1 MPIPNKKIGENQKDY
16 MMRCVPQLMQ
26 YHDKSQAIAICYKS
40 FQGNMINLETYND
53 YPESAKNNAK
63 KVLKWR
69 DKYGSEVKGM
79 TRTGWVRA
87 NQLAKG
93 ENISRETIARMSAF
107 QRHKKNASGR
117 VLKFKSTPWR
127 DNGYVAWLGWG
138 GTSGINWASKKL
150 KSIDKK

>member
-63 KVLKWR
+63 KVLRWR

-107 QRHKKNASGR
+107 QRHKKNAEVSPEN
-117 VLKFKSTPWR
+117 KSTPWK
-127 DNGYVAWLGWG
+127 DNGYLAWLGWG

>member
-1 MPIPNKKIGENQKDY
+1 MPIPNKKIGEKQKDY
-16 MMRCVPQLMQ
+16 MMRCVPQLMI
-26 YHDKSQAIAICYKS
+26 YHDKSEAIAICYKS
-40 FQGNMINLETYND
+40 FEGNMVNLETYND

-69 DKYGSEVKGM
+69 EKYGSEVKGM
-79 TRTGWVRA
+79 TRVGWVRA

-107 QRHKKNASGR
+107 QRHKKNAEVSHEN
-117 VLKFKSTPWR
+117 KSTPWK

-138 GTSGINWASKKL
+138 ETSGINWASKKL

>member
-1 MPIPNKKIGENQKDY
+1 MYKPIKPFSFNKFE
-16 MMRCVPQLMQ
+16 
-26 YHDKSQAIAICYKS
+26 
-40 FQGNMINLETYND
+40 LETYND

-69 DKYGSEVKGM
+69 DEHGSEVKGM
-79 TRTGWVRA
+79 TRVGWTRA

-107 QRHKKNASGR
+107 QRHKKNAEIDP
-117 VLKFKSTPWR
+117 KFKSTPWK
-127 DNGYVAWLGWG
+127 DKGYVAWLGWG
-138 GTSGINWASKKL
+138 GTSGINWASRKL

>member
-1 MPIPNKKIGENQKDY
+1 MPIPNKKIGEKQSQF
-16 MMRCVPQLMQ
+16 MIRCVPQMMQ
-26 YHDKSQAIAICYKS
+26 YHDKSEAIAICYKS

-63 KVLKWR
+63 KVLRWR
-69 DKYGSEVKGM
+69 DKYKDDVKGM
-79 TRTGWVRA
+79 TRVGWVRA

-107 QRHKKNASGR
+107 QRHKKNAEISPEN
-117 VLKFKSTPWR
+117 KSTPWK

-138 GTSGINWASKKL
+138 GTSGINWAAKKL
-150 KSIDKK
+150 QQIDKK